1 MWLIAGLGN
10 PGRRYEYTRHNVGF
24 RVIDWLSRG
33 SEIPLSKQGF
43 FAKWGKG
50 LWVNQEVIIAK
61 PQTYMN
67 LSGESIS
74 RLVKFFKID
83 PAQLIVIHDDLDL
96 DFGLIRIREKGGDG
110 GHKGVRSIIEHVG
123 SGEFI
128 RVRLGIGRPDNK
140 EDGTDY
146 VLSRFDMN
154 QKETLRAQMEQAA
167 DAVRT
172 IITEGTAKAMNQ
184 FNRKQGQS

>member
-1 MWLIAGLGN
+1 MWLVAGLGN

-24 RVIDWLSRG
+24 RVIDCLSRG
-33 SEIPLSKQGF
+33 SEIPLSKKGF

-50 LWVNQEVIIAK
+50 LWVNEEVIIAK

-74 RLVKFFKID
+74 RLIKFFRID

-154 QKETLRAQMEQAA
+154 QRETLRVQMEQASE
-167 DAVRT
+167 AVRT